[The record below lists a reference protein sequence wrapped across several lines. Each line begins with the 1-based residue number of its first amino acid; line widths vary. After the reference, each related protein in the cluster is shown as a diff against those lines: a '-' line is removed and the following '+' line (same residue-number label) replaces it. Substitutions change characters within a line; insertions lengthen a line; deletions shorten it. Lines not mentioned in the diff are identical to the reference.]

1 MNLKLEKFKS
11 TLTFLII
18 SPIVGFL
25 KPLFV
30 SIFDSQSQFG
40 NYSLAI
46 AYAIWLSYIINSGI
60 YEGLLKKYAQFLK
73 NGHQDKLII
82 LNKKVSSFWLLLIIF
97 ISIVLS
103 FLALILN
110 LYYLSAVLLLSFSTV
125 TFNIYSARYR
135 IESNIFRISLI
146 QLIRLTVSLL
156 ITYILIKNTNLG
168 LDVILFIDAL
178 ALCVISILIFSPN
191 FTFTINFKKFIKDYY
206 EIALTAIELTYVSG
220 LRALCLLLERQSA
233 SLLFEDRM
241 FSQYA
246 QLLLLFQAAIVGFG
260 LVPQLW
266 QQNIMYWTIKNG
278 VQKTLFIQLCFI
290 LLLIFLWFILWS
302 LLNYIPFNN
311 PFEEIMIVIL
321 IIGSAGIVYGASFID
336 SILLGTKKVQGLVAV
351 YTCIIIF
358 WFVAMAIFTSTLKNW
373 SLGYQASSLFLLS
386 SMVIIFP
393 SFYIN
398 WKNRTDNLAN

>member
-1 MNLKLEKFKS
+1 
-11 TLTFLII
+11 
-18 SPIVGFL
+18 
-25 KPLFV
+25 
-30 SIFDSQSQFG
+30 
-40 NYSLAI
+40 
-46 AYAIWLSYIINSGI
+46 
-60 YEGLLKKYAQFLK
+60 
-73 NGHQDKLII
+73 
-82 LNKKVSSFWLLLIIF
+82 
-97 ISIVLS
+97 
-103 FLALILN
+103 
-110 LYYLSAVLLLSFSTV
+110 
-125 TFNIYSARYR
+125 
-135 IESNIFRISLI
+135 
-146 QLIRLTVSLL
+146 
-156 ITYILIKNTNLG
+156 
-168 LDVILFIDAL
+168 
-178 ALCVISILIFSPN
+178 
-191 FTFTINFKKFIKDYY
+191 
-206 EIALTAIELTYVSG
+206 
-220 LRALCLLLERQSA
+220 
-233 SLLFEDRM
+233 M